1 MACVVP
7 RDLPG
12 FGVRGPMKAD
22 THGQVRAGSAEVLTG
37 ASWVASLAHAVT
49 TQGPTEVVP
58 TGSGSPSP
66 SRGGYP
72 RKGVVTR
79 RAP

>member
-1 MACVVP
+1 MAYVVP

-12 FGVRGPMKAD
+12 FGVRGPMKAE
-22 THGQVRAGSAEVLTG
+22 THGQIRAGSAEVLMG
-37 ASWVASLAHAVT
+37 ASWVASLAHAVA
-49 TQGPTEVVP
+49 TQGPTEAVV
-58 TGSGSPSP
+58 TGSGSP

-72 RKGVVTR
+72 RKGVAR